1 MKHYKRS
8 AQEVLMVKDTN
19 LTIRMTKEHKELITK
34 EAHKLGISASNFIL
48 MSCIK
53 AINSN
58 TKN

>member
-1 MKHYKRS
+1 
-8 AQEVLMVKDTN
+8 MVKDTN

-53 AINSN
+53 AINSS